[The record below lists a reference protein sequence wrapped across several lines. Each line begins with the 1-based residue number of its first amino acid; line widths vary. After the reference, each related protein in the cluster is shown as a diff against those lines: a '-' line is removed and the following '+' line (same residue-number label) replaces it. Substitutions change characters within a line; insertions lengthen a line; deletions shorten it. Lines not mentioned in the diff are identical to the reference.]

1 MPIDLNFVGIAL
13 TEGWANVMALKDNI
27 NTLWAVM
34 IALLFLARAKE
45 INARAE
51 TRGEIEI
58 AAREHKKVKQRI
70 KEVVIGIEDNLWHGL
85 GMFKD
90 RLHGKNQTKIQIH
103 FGNYDLVG
111 VNITDVKRDYH
122 QAMGKESPFLID
134 RILGWLE
141 DDAYWN
147 DKSQEA
153 VTAEIHK
160 TAEEERQ
167 LFLSNIH
174 KRAGYCQEIV
184 DMESEVFPLE
194 KMVDRLTEI
203 VRYAE
208 NCRTL
213 RTIEERNLQKAHEI
227 SILNVLKI
235 GKIVFFKRK

>member
-1 MPIDLNFVGIAL
+1 VLDFNFMTMAL
-13 TEGWANVMALKDNI
+13 ADGWANVMALKDNI

-45 INARAE
+45 INARSE

-70 KEVVIGIEDNLWHGL
+70 KEVVIGIEDDLWHGL

-90 RLHGKNQTKIQIH
+90 LLNGKNQTKIQIH

-122 QAMGKESPFLID
+122 QAMGKESPLMVE
-134 RILGWLE
+134 RILSWLE
-141 DDAYWN
+141 DDAYWH
-147 DKSQEA
+147 DQRPESVASEIRT
-153 VTAEIHK
+153 TAL
-160 TAEEERQ
+160 EERQ

-184 DMESEVFPLE
+184 DMEKTVFSAE
-194 KMVDRLTEI
+194 KMEQKLSDV
-203 VRYAE
+203 VKYAE
-208 NCRTL
+208 SCRTI
-213 RTIEERNLQKAHEI
+213 RKKEERDLQKVHEI